1 MPRLSL
7 AHTPTGMSGEP
18 EIGADFVLWDG
29 ADDIGDVEEKLRV
42 PADLRRRMTQWADE
56 YNDKLNAAVPG
67 KPMWHQRELLDFD
80 RRGYILSLELQQVL
94 GDDYMVEYKFMTS
107 ALRAQVTS
115 EATDE
120 GPHPT
125 DTA

>member
-1 MPRLSL
+1 M
-7 AHTPTGMSGEP
+7 A

-29 ADDIGDVEEKLRV
+29 TDDIGDVEEKLGV

-56 YNDKLNAAVPG
+56 YNAKLNAAVPG
-67 KPMWHQRELLDFD
+67 QPMWNERELLDFD

-94 GDDYMVEYKFMTS
+94 GDDYTVEYKFMTS

-115 EATDE
+115 EAPDE
-120 GPHPT
+120 GPHPA